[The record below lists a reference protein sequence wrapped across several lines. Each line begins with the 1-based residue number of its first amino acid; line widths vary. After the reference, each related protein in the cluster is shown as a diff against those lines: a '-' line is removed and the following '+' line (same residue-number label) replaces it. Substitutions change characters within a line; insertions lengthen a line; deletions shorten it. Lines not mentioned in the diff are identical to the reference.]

1 MNVVNVAFFG
11 TSDRSIPILT
21 ALRENFNLSLCITRE
36 DTKFGREQIL
46 KPTEVKIWAK
56 ENNVNCITISRL
68 DTQSTQGIINSLKT
82 AQIDTGIVA
91 DFSFILPEELINTP
105 KFKLINIH
113 FSLLPKYR
121 GASPVQQAI
130 LNGDE
135 TTGITY
141 YIMDKGM
148 DTGAILQQVEYKIP
162 ANLTAGE
169 LYQKLFVLAAQ
180 KLPQVVNDYVSQ
192 IITPLP
198 QDNARATYTYSK
210 THPKNTFIYKEDAK
224 IDWNA
229 GAAQIERQ
237 TRAYNPWPIAWTTL
251 GDLKQ
256 VFHVKPDKNENLK
269 VKIFEATVEKN
280 ELNIKKIQVEGGKVL
295 SWKEFTNGYLF
306 P

>member
-1 MNVVNVAFFG
+1 M
-11 TSDRSIPILT
+11 
-21 ALRENFNLSLCITRE
+21 
-36 DTKFGREQIL
+36 
-46 KPTEVKIWAK
+46 
-56 ENNVNCITISRL
+56 
-68 DTQSTQGIINSLKT
+68 
-82 AQIDTGIVA
+82 
-91 DFSFILPEELINTP
+91 PEELINTP